1 MLLVEWVANEGKLNS
16 MGDLCFLVFSTSLLF
31 LLFTGS
37 FAVDSIGPSQS
48 IHDNSSTLIS
58 SDGSFELGFFS
69 PGNSKNRYLGIW
81 YKNIPVK
88 TVVWVANRCN
98 PIDDSSGVL
107 MINSTG
113 YLVLLGQNK
122 SVVWWT
128 SLPKYTPSVMV
139 QLLDSG
145 NLVVRD
151 VTDGKSLWQSFDYP
165 SDTLLPEMK
174 MGWDFR
180 TGLKWGLSAWKN
192 SEDPCPGEFTY
203 GIEMEPH
210 AYPEAYFWKGGVK
223 YYRSGPWNGLRF
235 SGAPELRPNP
245 IYSFD
250 FVYSDDEVYCMYKL
264 QNKSVISIMVLNG
277 TTGTRDRLTWIAAE
291 QTWRAYASVPRD
303 FCDQYDLCGA
313 NANCIISNNPV
324 CQCLQGF
331 TPKSPEKWNL
341 TDWSLGCTRKK
352 PLSCQESDKDGFVKF
367 TNLKLPDTTHSWVNK
382 SMNIKECRAKCLN
395 NCSCMAYTSSDIRAG
410 GSGCAIWFGDLL
422 DIRNFPGAGQ
432 DLYIRMSASEIDDD
446 KVNTGVIVAVV
457 IPAVFSGMLL
467 VGYYVYQS
475 RTKLKETEKREER
488 AQKEDLELPLFNIS
502 TIASATDNFSDDMK
516 LGEGGFGPV
525 YRGTLA
531 DGQEFAVKRLSSSSG
546 QGFNEFMN
554 EIIMIAK
561 LQHRN
566 LVKILG
572 YCVQEEE
579 KMLMYEYM
587 PNRSLDIFIFDQT
600 REELLLDWPKRFHI
614 ICGIAR
620 GLLYLHQDSRLRIIH
635 RDLKASNVL
644 LDDEMN
650 PKISDFGSAR
660 ILAGG
665 DQTGGNTKRVVGTYG
680 YMAPEYAA
688 DGLFSVKSDVF
699 SFSILVL
706 EIISGR
712 RNKGF
717 YHPDDSHNLI
727 GNAWRLWNEGRPL
740 ELIDSWL
747 ESSCNLSDV
756 LRCIQVSLLCVQH
769 HPEDRP
775 SMASVV
781 IMLGSDIALTQP
793 KQPGFFMEKEHEAGP
808 DIGNESSTNE
818 TSISLLEAR

>member
-432 DLYIRMSASEIDDD
+432 DLYIRMSASEI
-446 KVNTGVIVAVV
+446 
-457 IPAVFSGMLL
+457 VFSGMLL

>member
-1 MLLVEWVANEGKLNS
+1 MD
-16 MGDLCFLVFSTSLLF
+16 DLCFVVFSTSLF
-31 LLFTGS
+31 SLLFTGS
-37 FAVDSIGPSQS
+37 FAVDSINPLQS
-48 IHDNSSTLIS
+48 ISDNGSALVS
-58 SDGSFELGFFS
+58 SDGTFELGFFS
-69 PGNSKNRYLGIW
+69 PGNTKHRYLGIW

-88 TVVWVANRCN
+88 TVVWVANRCK

-122 SVVWWT
+122 TVVWWT
-128 SLPKYTPSVMV
+128 SLAKYAQSTMV

-180 TGLKWGLSAWKN
+180 TGLQRGLSAWKN

-210 AYPEAYFWKGGVK
+210 AYPEAYFRKGGLK
-223 YYRSGPWNGLRF
+223 FYRSGPWNGLRF
-235 SGAPELRPNP
+235 SGAAALRSNP

-250 FVYSDDEVYCMYKL
+250 FVHNDDEVYYMYKL
-264 QNKSVISIMVLNG
+264 QNKSVISIVVLNG
-277 TTGTRDRLTWIAAE
+277 TTSTRHRLTWIEAE
-291 QTWRAYASVPRD
+291 QTWRAYAIVPRD
-303 FCDQYDLCGA
+303 FCDQYGLCGA
-313 NANCIISNNPV
+313 NAECIVSNSPV

-367 TNLKLPDTTHSWVNK
+367 TDLKLPDTTHSWVNK
-382 SMNIKECRAKCLN
+382 STNIKECRAKCLN
-395 NCSCMAYTSSDIRAG
+395 NCSCMAYTSSDIKAG

-422 DIRNFPGAGQ
+422 DIRKIPDAGQ
-432 DLYIRMSASEIDDD
+432 DLYIRMSASEI
-446 KVNTGVIVAVV
+446 GI
-457 IPAVFSGMLL
+457 ILI
-467 VGYYVYQS
+467 GYHVYRS
-475 RTKLKETEKREER
+475 RTKLKETEKREEG
-488 AQKEDLELPLFNIS
+488 AQKEDLKLPIFNIT
-502 TIASATDNFSDDMK
+502 TIATATDNFSDDKK

-525 YRGTLA
+525 YKGTLA

-546 QGFNEFMN
+546 QGFNEFRN

-572 YCVQEEE
+572 CCVQEE

-587 PNRSLDIFIFDQT
+587 SNGSLDYFIFDQT

-650 PKISDFGSAR
+650 PKISDFGLAR
-660 ILAGG
+660 ILTGG

-688 DGLFSVKSDVF
+688 DGVFSVKSDVF
-699 SFSILVL
+699 SYGILVL

-747 ESSCNLSDV
+747 KSLCDLSEV

-769 HPEDRP
+769 HPENRP

-781 IMLGSDIALTQP
+781 IMLGSDIALAQP
-793 KQPGFFMEKEHEAGP
+793 KQPGFLLEKEHEVSP
-808 DIGNESSTNE
+808 RIGNELSTNE
-818 TSISLLEAR
+818 ISISLLEAR

>member
-1 MLLVEWVANEGKLNS
+1 M
-16 MGDLCFLVFSTSLLF
+16 SLLY
-31 LLFTGS
+31 LKKVLMLSSLISLPSSYSPSPNLHILFSILNHRTPCS
-37 FAVDSIGPSQS
+37 FAVDSISHSQS
-48 IHDNSSTLIS
+48 IRDNGSTLVS

-88 TVVWVANRCN
+88 TVVWVANRCK

-128 SLPKYTPSVMV
+128 SLSKYAQSTMI

-145 NLVVRD
+145 NFVVRD

-165 SDTLLPEMK
+165 SHTLLPEMK

-180 TGLKWGLSAWKN
+180 TGLKRGLSAWKN
-192 SEDPCPGEFTY
+192 SEDPCPGEFTC
-203 GIEMEPH
+203 GIEMETH
-210 AYPEAYFWKGGVK
+210 AYPEVCFRKGGLK
-223 YYRSGPWNGLRF
+223 YYRSGPWNGLAF
-235 SGAPELRPNP
+235 SGASALRPNP
-245 IYSFD
+245 IFSFD
-250 FVYSDDEVYCMYKL
+250 FVYNDDEMYYMYKL
-264 QNKSVISIMVLNG
+264 RSKSVISIMVLNG
-277 TTGTRDRLTWIAAE
+277 TTSTRDRLTWIVAE
-291 QTWRAYASVPRD
+291 QTWRVYASVPRD
-303 FCDQYDLCGA
+303 FCDQYNLCGA
-313 NANCIISNNPV
+313 NANCIISDNPV

-331 TPKSPEKWNL
+331 MPKSPEKWNS
-341 TDWSLGCTRKK
+341 TDWSLGCMRKK
-352 PLSCQESDKDGFVKF
+352 PLSCQESDKDRFVKF
-367 TNLKLPDTTHSWVNK
+367 TNLKLPDATHSWVDR

-395 NCSCMAYTSSDIRAG
+395 NCSCMAYTSLDIRAG
-410 GSGCAIWFGDLL
+410 GSGCAILFGDLL
-422 DIRNFPGAGQ
+422 DIRKLPDAGQ
-432 DLYIRMSASEIDDD
+432 DLYIRMSASEI
-446 KVNTGVIVAVV
+446 
-457 IPAVFSGMLL
+457 
-467 VGYYVYQS
+467 
-475 RTKLKETEKREER
+475 ETEKREENLKKKGV
-488 AQKEDLELPLFNIS
+488 QKEDLELPIFNMS
-502 TIASATDNFSDDMK
+502 TIARATDNFSDYMK

-531 DGQEFAVKRLSSSSG
+531 DGQEIAVKRLSSSSG

-554 EIIMIAK
+554 EIKLIAK

-572 YCVQEEE
+572 CCVQEE

-587 PNRSLDIFIFDQT
+587 PNRSLDFFIFDQT

-635 RDLKASNVL
+635 RDLKPSNVL

-650 PKISDFGSAR
+650 PKISDFGLAR
-660 ILAGG
+660 ILTGG
-665 DQTGGNTKRVVGTYG
+665 DQTGRNTKRVVGTYG

-699 SFSILVL
+699 SFGILVL

-717 YHPDDSHNLI
+717 YDPDNSHNLI

-747 ESSCNLSDV
+747 ESSCNLSEVEV
-756 LRCIQVSLLCVQH
+756 LRCIQVGLLCVQH

-781 IMLGSDIALTQP
+781 IMLGSDIALAQP
-793 KQPGFFMEKEHEAGP
+793 KQPGFFMEKEHKASP
-808 DIGNESSTNE
+808 DIGNESSTYE
-818 TSISLLEAR
+818 VSISLLEAR

>member
-1 MLLVEWVANEGKLNS
+1 MD
-16 MGDLCFLVFSTSLLF
+16 DLCFVVFSTSLF
-31 LLFTGS
+31 SLLFTGS
-37 FAVDSIGPSQS
+37 FAVDSINPLQS
-48 IHDNSSTLIS
+48 ISDNGSALVS
-58 SDGSFELGFFS
+58 SDGTFELGFFS
-69 PGNSKNRYLGIW
+69 PGNTKHRYLGIW

-88 TVVWVANRCN
+88 TVVWVANRCK

-122 SVVWWT
+122 TVVWWT
-128 SLPKYTPSVMV
+128 SLAKYAQSTMV

-180 TGLKWGLSAWKN
+180 TGLQRGLSAWKN

-210 AYPEAYFWKGGVK
+210 AYPEAYFRKGGLK
-223 YYRSGPWNGLRF
+223 FYRSGPWNGLRF
-235 SGAPELRPNP
+235 SGAAALRSNP

-250 FVYSDDEVYCMYKL
+250 FVHNDDEVYYMYKL
-264 QNKSVISIMVLNG
+264 QNKSVISIVVLNG
-277 TTGTRDRLTWIAAE
+277 TTSTRHRLTWIEAE
-291 QTWRAYASVPRD
+291 QTWRAYAIVPRD
-303 FCDQYDLCGA
+303 FCDQYGLCGA
-313 NANCIISNNPV
+313 NAECIVSNSPV

-367 TNLKLPDTTHSWVNK
+367 TDLKLPDTTHSWVNK
-382 SMNIKECRAKCLN
+382 STNIKECRAKCLN
-395 NCSCMAYTSSDIRAG
+395 NCSCMAYTSSDIKAG

-422 DIRNFPGAGQ
+422 DIRKIPDAGQ
-432 DLYIRMSASEIDDD
+432 DLYIRMSASEI
-446 KVNTGVIVAVV
+446 
-457 IPAVFSGMLL
+457 
-467 VGYYVYQS
+467 
-475 RTKLKETEKREER
+475 EKREEG
-488 AQKEDLELPLFNIS
+488 AQKEDLKLPIFNIT
-502 TIASATDNFSDDMK
+502 TIATATDNFSDDKK

-525 YRGTLA
+525 YKGTLA

-546 QGFNEFMN
+546 QGFNEFRN

-572 YCVQEEE
+572 CCVQEE

-587 PNRSLDIFIFDQT
+587 SNGSLDYFIFDQT

-650 PKISDFGSAR
+650 PKISDFGLAR
-660 ILAGG
+660 ILTGG

-688 DGLFSVKSDVF
+688 DGVFSVKSDVF
-699 SFSILVL
+699 SYGILVL

-747 ESSCNLSDV
+747 KSLCDLSEV

-769 HPEDRP
+769 HPENRP

-781 IMLGSDIALTQP
+781 IMLGSDIALAQP
-793 KQPGFFMEKEHEAGP
+793 KQPGFLLEKEHEVSP
-808 DIGNESSTNE
+808 RIGNELSTNE
-818 TSISLLEAR
+818 ISISLLEAR

>member
-1 MLLVEWVANEGKLNS
+1 
-16 MGDLCFLVFSTSLLF
+16 MGDVCFVVFSTSLLF
-31 LLFTGS
+31 LLITGS
-37 FAVDSIGPSQS
+37 FAVDSISHSQS
-48 IHDNSSTLIS
+48 IRDNGSTLVS

-88 TVVWVANRCN
+88 TVVWVANRCK
-98 PIDDSSGVL
+98 PIDGSSGVL

-128 SLPKYTPSVMV
+128 SLAKYAQSTMA

-180 TGLKWGLSAWKN
+180 TGLKRGLSAWKN
-192 SEDPCPGEFTY
+192 SEDPCPGEFTC

-210 AYPEAYFWKGGVK
+210 AYPEIYFRKGGLK
-223 YYRSGPWNGLRF
+223 YYRSGPWNGLEF
-235 SGAPELRPNP
+235 SGATALRPNP

-250 FVYSDDEVYCMYKL
+250 FVYDDDEVYYMYKL
-264 QNKSVISIMVLNG
+264 RSKSVISIMVLNG
-277 TTGTRDRLTWIAAE
+277 TTSTRVRLTWIEAE
-291 QTWRAYASVPRD
+291 QTWRVYASVPRD
-303 FCDQYDLCGA
+303 FCDQYNLCGA
-313 NANCIISNNPV
+313 NANCIISDSPV
-324 CQCLQGF
+324 CRCLQGF
-331 TPKSPEKWNL
+331 MPKSPEKWNL
-341 TDWSLGCTRKK
+341 TDWSLGCMRTK
-352 PLSCQESDKDGFVKF
+352 PLSCQESDKDRFVKF
-367 TNLKLPDTTHSWVNK
+367 TNLKLPDATHSWVDR
-382 SMNIKECRAKCLN
+382 SMNIKECRAKCLK
-395 NCSCMAYTSSDIRAG
+395 NCSCMAYTSLDIRAG
-410 GSGCAIWFGDLL
+410 GSGCAILFGDLL
-422 DIRNFPGAGQ
+422 DIRKLPDAGQ
-432 DLYIRMSASEIDDD
+432 DLYIRMSASEIGDDG
-446 KVNTGVIVAVV
+446 KVKTGIIVAVV
-457 IPAVFSGMLL
+457 IGAVFSGMLL
-467 VGYYVYQS
+467 VGYYVYRR
-475 RTKLKETEKREER
+475 RTKLKETEKREENLKKKGV
-488 AQKEDLELPLFNIS
+488 QKEDLELPIFNIS
-502 TIASATDNFSDDMK
+502 SIARATDNFSDDMK

-531 DGQEFAVKRLSSSSG
+531 DGQEIAVKRLSSSSG

-554 EIIMIAK
+554 EIKLIAK

-572 YCVQEEE
+572 CCVQEE

-587 PNRSLDIFIFDQT
+587 PNRSLDFFIFDQT

-650 PKISDFGSAR
+650 PKISDFGLAR
-660 ILAGG
+660 ILTGG

-699 SFSILVL
+699 SFGILVL

-747 ESSCNLSDV
+747 ESSCNLLEV

-781 IMLGSDIALTQP
+781 IMLGSDIALAQP
-793 KQPGFFMEKEHEAGP
+793 IQPGFFMEKKHEASP
-808 DIGNESSTNE
+808 DIGNESST
-818 TSISLLEAR
+818 ISLFEAR

>member
-1 MLLVEWVANEGKLNS
+1 MD
-16 MGDLCFLVFSTSLLF
+16 DLCFVVFSTSLF
-31 LLFTGS
+31 SLLFTGS
-37 FAVDSIGPSQS
+37 FAVDSINPLQS
-48 IHDNSSTLIS
+48 ISDNGSALVS
-58 SDGSFELGFFS
+58 SDGTFELGFFS
-69 PGNSKNRYLGIW
+69 PGNTKHRYLGIW

-88 TVVWVANRCN
+88 TVVWVANRCK

-122 SVVWWT
+122 TVVWWT
-128 SLPKYTPSVMV
+128 SLAKYAQSTMV

-180 TGLKWGLSAWKN
+180 TGLQRGLSAWKN

-210 AYPEAYFWKGGVK
+210 AYPEAYFRKGGLK
-223 YYRSGPWNGLRF
+223 FYRSGPWNGLRF
-235 SGAPELRPNP
+235 SGAAALRSNP

-250 FVYSDDEVYCMYKL
+250 FVHNDDEVYYMYKL
-264 QNKSVISIMVLNG
+264 QNKSVISIVVLNG
-277 TTGTRDRLTWIAAE
+277 TTSTRHRLTWIEAE
-291 QTWRAYASVPRD
+291 QTWRAYAIVPRD
-303 FCDQYDLCGA
+303 FCDQYGLCGA
-313 NANCIISNNPV
+313 NAECIVSNSPV

-367 TNLKLPDTTHSWVNK
+367 TDLKLPDTTHSWVNK
-382 SMNIKECRAKCLN
+382 STNIKECRAKCLN
-395 NCSCMAYTSSDIRAG
+395 NCSCMAYTSSDIKAG

-422 DIRNFPGAGQ
+422 DIRKIPDAGQ
-432 DLYIRMSASEIDDD
+432 DLYIRMSASEI
-446 KVNTGVIVAVV
+446 
-457 IPAVFSGMLL
+457 
-467 VGYYVYQS
+467 
-475 RTKLKETEKREER
+475 ETEKREEG
-488 AQKEDLELPLFNIS
+488 AQKEDLKLPIFNIT
-502 TIASATDNFSDDMK
+502 TIATATDNFSDDKK

-525 YRGTLA
+525 YKGTLA

-546 QGFNEFMN
+546 QGFNEFRN

-572 YCVQEEE
+572 CCVQEE

-587 PNRSLDIFIFDQT
+587 SNGSLDYFIFDQT

-650 PKISDFGSAR
+650 PKISDFGLAR
-660 ILAGG
+660 ILTGG

-688 DGLFSVKSDVF
+688 DG
-699 SFSILVL
+699 
-706 EIISGR
+706 
-712 RNKGF
+712 
-717 YHPDDSHNLI
+717 
-727 GNAWRLWNEGRPL
+727 AWRLWNEGRPL

-747 ESSCNLSDV
+747 KSLCDLSEV

-769 HPEDRP
+769 HPENRP

-781 IMLGSDIALTQP
+781 IMLGSDIALAQP
-793 KQPGFFMEKEHEAGP
+793 KQPGFLLEKEHEVSP
-808 DIGNESSTNE
+808 RIGNELSTNE
-818 TSISLLEAR
+818 ISISLLEAR

>member
-1 MLLVEWVANEGKLNS
+1 
-16 MGDLCFLVFSTSLLF
+16 MGDLCFVVFSTSLLF
-31 LLFTGS
+31 LLFTAS
-37 FAVDSIGPSQS
+37 FAVDSISPSQS
-48 IHDNSSTLIS
+48 ISDNGSALVS
-58 SDGSFELGFFS
+58 SDGTFELGFFS
-69 PGNSKNRYLGIW
+69 PGNSKHRYVGIW
-81 YKNIPVK
+81 YKNIPVR

-128 SLPKYTPSVMV
+128 SLAKYTQSVMV

-174 MGWDFR
+174 MGRDFR
-180 TGLKWGLSAWKN
+180 TGLKRELSAWKN

-210 AYPEAYFWKGGVK
+210 ANPEAYLRKSGVK
-223 YYRSGPWNGLRF
+223 FYRSGPWNGLRF
-235 SGAPELRPNP
+235 SGAPELGPNS

-250 FVYSDDEVYCMYKL
+250 FVYNDDEVYYMYKL
-264 QNKSVISIMVLNG
+264 QNKSVISIVVLNG
-277 TTGTRDRLTWIAAE
+277 TRSTRPRLTWIEAE
-291 QTWRAYASVPRD
+291 QTWRAATVSRD
-303 FCDQYDLCGA
+303 FCDQYGLCGA
-313 NANCIISNNPV
+313 NAECIVSNNPV

-331 TPKSPEKWNL
+331 TPMSPEKWNL

-352 PLSCQESDKDGFVKF
+352 PQSCQESDKDGFVKF
-367 TNLKLPDTTHSWVNK
+367 TDLKLPDTTHSWVNK
-382 SMNIKECRAKCLN
+382 SMNIKECRAECLN

-422 DIRNFPGAGQ
+422 DIRQFPGAGQ
-432 DLYIRMSASEIDDD
+432 DLYIRMLASEID
-446 KVNTGVIVAVV
+446 
-457 IPAVFSGMLL
+457 
-467 VGYYVYQS
+467 
-475 RTKLKETEKREER
+475 TEKREG
-488 AQKEDLELPLFNIS
+488 AQKEDLELPLFNTT
-502 TIASATDNFSDDMK
+502 TIATATDNFSDDKK

-531 DGQEFAVKRLSSSSG
+531 DGQEFAVKRLSSSSS

-572 YCVQEEE
+572 CCVQEE

-587 PNRSLDIFIFDQT
+587 PNGSLDNFIFDQT
-600 REELLLDWPKRFHI
+600 RAVLLDWPKRFHI

-650 PKISDFGSAR
+650 PKISDFGLAR
-660 ILAGG
+660 ILTGG

-688 DGLFSVKSDVF
+688 DGVFSVKSDVF
-699 SFSILVL
+699 SFGIL
-706 EIISGR
+706 
-712 RNKGF
+712 
-717 YHPDDSHNLI
+717 
-727 GNAWRLWNEGRPL
+727 AWRLWNEGRPL

-747 ESSCNLSDV
+747 KSLCNLSEV
-756 LRCIQVSLLCVQH
+756 LRCIQVSLLCIQH
-769 HPEDRP
+769 HPENRP

-781 IMLGSDIALTQP
+781 IMLGSDIALAQP
-793 KQPGFFMEKEHEAGP
+793 KQPGFFLEKEHEAGP

-818 TSISLLEAR
+818 ISISLLEAR

>member
-1 MLLVEWVANEGKLNS
+1 
-16 MGDLCFLVFSTSLLF
+16 MGDLCFVVFSTSLLF

-37 FAVDSIGPSQS
+37 FAVDSISHSQS
-48 IHDNSSTLIS
+48 IRDNGSTLVS

-88 TVVWVANRCN
+88 TVVWVANRCK

-128 SLPKYTPSVMV
+128 SLAKYAQSTMA

-165 SDTLLPEMK
+165 SDTLLSEMK

-180 TGLKWGLSAWKN
+180 TGLKRGLSAWKN
-192 SEDPCPGEFTY
+192 SEDPCPGEFTC
-203 GIEMEPH
+203 GIEMESH
-210 AYPEAYFWKGGVK
+210 AYPEVYFRKGGLK
-223 YYRSGPWNGLRF
+223 YYRSGPWNGLAF
-235 SGAPELRPNP
+235 SGASALRPNP

-250 FVYSDDEVYCMYKL
+250 FVYNDDEVYFIYKL
-264 QNKSVISIMVLNG
+264 RSKSVISIMVLNG
-277 TTGTRDRLTWIAAE
+277 TTSTRDRLTWIEAE
-291 QTWRAYASVPRD
+291 QTWRVYASVPRD
-303 FCDQYDLCGA
+303 FCDQYNLCGA
-313 NANCIISNNPV
+313 NANCIISDSPV

-331 TPKSPEKWNL
+331 MPKSPEKWNL
-341 TDWSLGCTRKK
+341 TDWSLGCKRKK
-352 PLSCQESDKDGFVKF
+352 PLTCQESDKDGFVKF
-367 TNLKLPDTTHSWVNK
+367 TNLKLPDTTHSWVNR

-395 NCSCMAYTSSDIRAG
+395 NCSCLAYTSLDIRAG

-422 DIRNFPGAGQ
+422 DIRKLPDAGQ

-446 KVNTGVIVAVV
+446 GKVKTGIIVAVV
-457 IPAVFSGMLL
+457 IGAVFSGMLF
-467 VGYYVYQS
+467 VGYYVYRS
-475 RTKLKETEKREER
+475 RTKLKETEKREENLKNEGV
-488 AQKEDLELPLFNIS
+488 QKEDLELPIFNIS
-502 TIASATDNFSDDMK
+502 TIASATYNFSRDMK

-525 YRGTLA
+525 YKGTLA
-531 DGQEFAVKRLSSSSG
+531 DGQEIAVKRLSSSSG

-554 EIIMIAK
+554 EIKLIAK

-572 YCVQEEE
+572 CCAQEGE
-579 KMLMYEYM
+579 KLLMYEYM
-587 PNRSLDIFIFDQT
+587 PNRSLDFFIFDQT

-635 RDLKASNVL
+635 RDLKASNIL

-650 PKISDFGSAR
+650 PKISDFGLAR
-660 ILAGG
+660 ILTGG

-699 SFSILVL
+699 SFGIMVL

-717 YHPDDSHNLI
+717 YDPDNSHNLI

-747 ESSCNLSDV
+747 ESSCNLSEVEV
-756 LRCIQVSLLCVQH
+756 LRCIQVGLLCVQH
-769 HPEDRP
+769 NPEDRP

-781 IMLGSDIALTQP
+781 IMLGTDIALAQP
-793 KQPGFFMEKEHEAGP
+793 KQPGFFMEKEHKASP
-808 DIGNESSTNE
+808 DIGNESSTYE
-818 TSISLLEAR
+818 VSISLLEAR

>member
-1 MLLVEWVANEGKLNS
+1 MDDV
-16 MGDLCFLVFSTSLLF
+16 CFVVFSTSLLF
-31 LLFTGS
+31 LLITVS
-37 FAVDSIGPSQS
+37 FAVDSISHSQS
-48 IHDNSSTLIS
+48 IRDNGSTLVS

-88 TVVWVANRCN
+88 TVVWVANRCK

-128 SLPKYTPSVMV
+128 SLSKYAQSTMI

-145 NLVVRD
+145 NFVVRD

-165 SDTLLPEMK
+165 SHTLLPEMK

-180 TGLKWGLSAWKN
+180 TGLKRGLSAWKN
-192 SEDPCPGEFTY
+192 SEDPCPGEFTC
-203 GIEMEPH
+203 GIEMETH
-210 AYPEAYFWKGGVK
+210 AYPEVYFRKGGLK
-223 YYRSGPWNGLRF
+223 HYRSGPWNGQEF
-235 SGAPELRPNP
+235 SGASALRPNP

-250 FVYSDDEVYCMYKL
+250 FVYNDNEVYYMYKL
-264 QNKSVISIMVLNG
+264 RSKSVISIMVLNG
-277 TTGTRDRLTWIAAE
+277 TTSTRDRLTWIEAE
-291 QTWRAYASVPRD
+291 QTWRVYASVPRD
-303 FCDQYDLCGA
+303 LCDRYNLCGA
-313 NANCIISNNPV
+313 NANCIISDSPV
-324 CQCLQGF
+324 CRCLQGF
-331 TPKSPEKWNL
+331 MPKSPEKWNS
-341 TDWSLGCTRKK
+341 TDWSLGCMRKK
-352 PLSCQESDKDGFVKF
+352 PLSCQESDKDRFVKF
-367 TNLKLPDTTHSWVNK
+367 TNLKLPDATHSWVDR

-395 NCSCMAYTSSDIRAG
+395 NCSCMAYTSLDIRAG
-410 GSGCAIWFGDLL
+410 GSGCAILFGDLL
-422 DIRNFPGAGQ
+422 DIRKLPDAGQ

-446 KVNTGVIVAVV
+446 GKVKTGIIVAVV
-457 IPAVFSGMLL
+457 IGAVFSGMLL
-467 VGYYVYQS
+467 VGYYVYRS
-475 RTKLKETEKREER
+475 RTKLKETEKREENLKKKGV
-488 AQKEDLELPLFNIS
+488 QKEDLELPIFNMS
-502 TIASATDNFSDDMK
+502 TIARATDNFSDDMK

-531 DGQEFAVKRLSSSSG
+531 DGQEIAVKRLSSSSG

-554 EIIMIAK
+554 EIKLIAK

-572 YCVQEEE
+572 CCVQEE

-587 PNRSLDIFIFDQT
+587 PNRSLDFFIFDQT

-650 PKISDFGSAR
+650 PKISDFGLAR
-660 ILAGG
+660 ILTGG

-699 SFSILVL
+699 SFGILVL

-717 YHPDDSHNLI
+717 YDPDNSHNLI

-747 ESSCNLSDV
+747 ESSCNLSEVEV
-756 LRCIQVSLLCVQH
+756 LRCIEVGLLCVQH

-781 IMLGSDIALTQP
+781 IMLGSDIALAQP
-793 KQPGFFMEKEHEAGP
+793 KQPGFFMEKKHEASP
-808 DIGNESSTNE
+808 DIGNE
-818 TSISLLEAR
+818 

>member
-1 MLLVEWVANEGKLNS
+1 MD
-16 MGDLCFLVFSTSLLF
+16 DLCFVVFSTSLF
-31 LLFTGS
+31 SLLFTGS
-37 FAVDSIGPSQS
+37 FAVDSINPLQS
-48 IHDNSSTLIS
+48 ISDNGSALVS
-58 SDGSFELGFFS
+58 SDGTFELGFFS
-69 PGNSKNRYLGIW
+69 PGNTKHRYLGIW

-88 TVVWVANRCN
+88 TVVWVANRCK

-122 SVVWWT
+122 TVVWWT
-128 SLPKYTPSVMV
+128 SLAKYAQSTMV

-180 TGLKWGLSAWKN
+180 TGLQRGLSAWKN

-210 AYPEAYFWKGGVK
+210 AYPEAYFRKGGLK
-223 YYRSGPWNGLRF
+223 FYRSGPWNGLRF
-235 SGAPELRPNP
+235 SGAAALRSNP

-250 FVYSDDEVYCMYKL
+250 FVHNDDEVYYMYKL
-264 QNKSVISIMVLNG
+264 QNKSVISIVVLNG
-277 TTGTRDRLTWIAAE
+277 TTSTRHRLTWIEAE
-291 QTWRAYASVPRD
+291 QTWRAYAIVPRD
-303 FCDQYDLCGA
+303 FCDQYGLCGA
-313 NANCIISNNPV
+313 NAECIVSNSPV

-367 TNLKLPDTTHSWVNK
+367 TDLKLPDTTHSWVNK
-382 SMNIKECRAKCLN
+382 STNIKECRAKCLN
-395 NCSCMAYTSSDIRAG
+395 NCSCMAYTSSDIKAG

-422 DIRNFPGAGQ
+422 DIRKIPDAGQ
-432 DLYIRMSASEIDDD
+432 DLYIRMSASEI
-446 KVNTGVIVAVV
+446 
-457 IPAVFSGMLL
+457 
-467 VGYYVYQS
+467 
-475 RTKLKETEKREER
+475 ETEKREEG
-488 AQKEDLELPLFNIS
+488 AQKEDLKLPIFNIT
-502 TIASATDNFSDDMK
+502 TIATATDNFSDDKK

-525 YRGTLA
+525 YKGTLA

-546 QGFNEFMN
+546 QGFNEFRN

-572 YCVQEEE
+572 CCVQEE

-587 PNRSLDIFIFDQT
+587 SNGSLDYFIFDQT

-650 PKISDFGSAR
+650 PKISDFGLAR
-660 ILAGG
+660 ILTGG

-688 DGLFSVKSDVF
+688 DGVFSVKSDVF
-699 SFSILVL
+699 SYGILVL

-747 ESSCNLSDV
+747 KSLCDLSEV

-769 HPEDRP
+769 HPENRP

-781 IMLGSDIALTQP
+781 IMLGSDIALAQP
-793 KQPGFFMEKEHEAGP
+793 KQPGFLLEKEHEVSP
-808 DIGNESSTNE
+808 RIGNELSTNE
-818 TSISLLEAR
+818 ISISLLEAR

>member
-1 MLLVEWVANEGKLNS
+1 
-16 MGDLCFLVFSTSLLF
+16 
-31 LLFTGS
+31 
-37 FAVDSIGPSQS
+37 
-48 IHDNSSTLIS
+48 
-58 SDGSFELGFFS
+58 
-69 PGNSKNRYLGIW
+69 
-81 YKNIPVK
+81 
-88 TVVWVANRCN
+88 
-98 PIDDSSGVL
+98 

-128 SLPKYTPSVMV
+128 SLSKYAQSTMI

-145 NLVVRD
+145 NFVVRD

-165 SDTLLPEMK
+165 SHTLLPEMK

-180 TGLKWGLSAWKN
+180 TGLKRGLSAWKN
-192 SEDPCPGEFTY
+192 SEDPCPGEFTC
-203 GIEMEPH
+203 GIEMETH
-210 AYPEAYFWKGGVK
+210 AYPEVCFRKGGLK
-223 YYRSGPWNGLRF
+223 YYRSGPWNGLAF
-235 SGAPELRPNP
+235 SGASALRPNP
-245 IYSFD
+245 IFSFD
-250 FVYSDDEVYCMYKL
+250 FVYNDDEMYYMYKL
-264 QNKSVISIMVLNG
+264 RSKSVISIMVLNG
-277 TTGTRDRLTWIAAE
+277 TTSTRDRLTWIVAE
-291 QTWRAYASVPRD
+291 QTWRVYASVPRD
-303 FCDQYDLCGA
+303 FCDQYNLCGA
-313 NANCIISNNPV
+313 NANCIISDNPV

-331 TPKSPEKWNL
+331 MPKSPEKWNS
-341 TDWSLGCTRKK
+341 TDWSLGCMRKK
-352 PLSCQESDKDGFVKF
+352 PLSCQESDKDRFVKF
-367 TNLKLPDTTHSWVNK
+367 TNLKLPDATHSWVDR

-395 NCSCMAYTSSDIRAG
+395 NCSCMAYTSLDIRAG
-410 GSGCAIWFGDLL
+410 GSGCAILFGDLL
-422 DIRNFPGAGQ
+422 DIRKLPDAGQ

-446 KVNTGVIVAVV
+446 GKVKTGIIVAVV
-457 IPAVFSGMLL
+457 IGAVFSGMLL
-467 VGYYVYQS
+467 VGYYVYRR
-475 RTKLKETEKREER
+475 RTKLKETEKREENLKKKGV
-488 AQKEDLELPLFNIS
+488 QKEDLELPIFNMS
-502 TIASATDNFSDDMK
+502 TIARATDNFSDYMK

-531 DGQEFAVKRLSSSSG
+531 DGQEIAVKRLSSSSG

-554 EIIMIAK
+554 EIKLIAK

-572 YCVQEEE
+572 CCVQEE

-587 PNRSLDIFIFDQT
+587 PNRSLDFFIFDQT

-635 RDLKASNVL
+635 RDLKPSNVL

-650 PKISDFGSAR
+650 PKISDFGLAR
-660 ILAGG
+660 ILTGG
-665 DQTGGNTKRVVGTYG
+665 DQTGRNTKRVVGTYG

-699 SFSILVL
+699 SFGILVL

-717 YHPDDSHNLI
+717 YDPDNSHNLI

-747 ESSCNLSDV
+747 ESSCNLSEVEV
-756 LRCIQVSLLCVQH
+756 LRCIQVGLLCVQH

-781 IMLGSDIALTQP
+781 IMLGSDIALAQP
-793 KQPGFFMEKEHEAGP
+793 KQPGFFMEKEHKASP
-808 DIGNESSTNE
+808 DIGNESSTYE
-818 TSISLLEAR
+818 VSISLLEAR

>member
-1 MLLVEWVANEGKLNS
+1 
-16 MGDLCFLVFSTSLLF
+16 MGDLCFVVFSTSLLF

-37 FAVDSIGPSQS
+37 FAVDSISHSQS
-48 IHDNSSTLIS
+48 IRDNGSTLVS

-88 TVVWVANRCN
+88 TVVWVANRCK

-128 SLPKYTPSVMV
+128 SLAKYAQSTMA

-165 SDTLLPEMK
+165 SDTLLSEMK

-180 TGLKWGLSAWKN
+180 TGLKRGLSAWKN
-192 SEDPCPGEFTY
+192 SEDPCPGEFTC
-203 GIEMEPH
+203 GIEMESH
-210 AYPEAYFWKGGVK
+210 AYPEVYFRKGGLK
-223 YYRSGPWNGLRF
+223 YYRSGPWNGLAF
-235 SGAPELRPNP
+235 SGASALRPNP

-250 FVYSDDEVYCMYKL
+250 FVYNDDEVYFIYKL
-264 QNKSVISIMVLNG
+264 RSKSVISIMVLNG
-277 TTGTRDRLTWIAAE
+277 TTSTRDRLTWIEAE
-291 QTWRAYASVPRD
+291 QTWRVYASVPRD
-303 FCDQYDLCGA
+303 FCDQYNLCGA
-313 NANCIISNNPV
+313 NANCIISDSPV

-331 TPKSPEKWNL
+331 MPKSPEKWNL
-341 TDWSLGCTRKK
+341 TDWSLGCKRKK
-352 PLSCQESDKDGFVKF
+352 PLTCQESDKDGFVKF
-367 TNLKLPDTTHSWVNK
+367 TNLKLPDTTHSWVNR

-395 NCSCMAYTSSDIRAG
+395 NCSCLAYTSLDIRAG

-422 DIRNFPGAGQ
+422 DIRKLPDAGQ
-432 DLYIRMSASEIDDD
+432 DLYIRMSASEI
-446 KVNTGVIVAVV
+446 
-457 IPAVFSGMLL
+457 
-467 VGYYVYQS
+467 
-475 RTKLKETEKREER
+475 ETEKREENLKNEGV
-488 AQKEDLELPLFNIS
+488 QKEDLELPIFNIS
-502 TIASATDNFSDDMK
+502 TIASATYNFSRDMK

-525 YRGTLA
+525 YKGTLA
-531 DGQEFAVKRLSSSSG
+531 DGQEIAVKRLSSSSG

-554 EIIMIAK
+554 EIKLIAK

-572 YCVQEEE
+572 CCAQEGE
-579 KMLMYEYM
+579 KLLMYEYM
-587 PNRSLDIFIFDQT
+587 PNRSLDFFIFDQT

-635 RDLKASNVL
+635 RDLKASNIL

-650 PKISDFGSAR
+650 PKISDFGLAR
-660 ILAGG
+660 ILTGG

-699 SFSILVL
+699 SFGIMVL

-717 YHPDDSHNLI
+717 YDPDNSHNLI

-747 ESSCNLSDV
+747 ESSCNLSEVEV
-756 LRCIQVSLLCVQH
+756 LRCIQVGLLCVQH
-769 HPEDRP
+769 NPEDRP

-781 IMLGSDIALTQP
+781 IMLGTDIALAQP
-793 KQPGFFMEKEHEAGP
+793 KQPGFFMEKEHKASP
-808 DIGNESSTNE
+808 DIGNESSTYE
-818 TSISLLEAR
+818 VSISLLEAR